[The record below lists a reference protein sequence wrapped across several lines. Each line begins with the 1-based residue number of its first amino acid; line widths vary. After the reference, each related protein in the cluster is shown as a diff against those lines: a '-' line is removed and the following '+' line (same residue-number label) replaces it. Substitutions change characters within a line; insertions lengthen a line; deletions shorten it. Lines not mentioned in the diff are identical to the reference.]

1 MKGALLKEIFH
12 RCSETYEE
20 DFEHVHH
27 ADFGGKKK
35 KANRF
40 IISITIDNHLTHKC
54 SATKNGTERIRG
66 FIKMIDIGL

>member
-1 MKGALLKEIFH
+1 MQGAFLKEIFH

-27 ADFGGKKK
+27 ADFGEKN
-35 KANRF
+35 ANRF
-40 IISITIDNHLTHKC
+40 IMSITIDNHLVQKC

-66 FIKMIDIGL
+66 FINMIDKGL